1 MEWINRF
8 ITKYLMI
15 NVTSI
20 TLRFDLLFGG
30 FYKADKYNL
39 LSLIDF
45 LITRKQSGL
54 RPMES

>member
-1 MEWINRF
+1 
-8 ITKYLMI
+8 MI

-30 FYKADKYNL
+30 FDKADKYNL

-54 RPMES
+54 RPARI